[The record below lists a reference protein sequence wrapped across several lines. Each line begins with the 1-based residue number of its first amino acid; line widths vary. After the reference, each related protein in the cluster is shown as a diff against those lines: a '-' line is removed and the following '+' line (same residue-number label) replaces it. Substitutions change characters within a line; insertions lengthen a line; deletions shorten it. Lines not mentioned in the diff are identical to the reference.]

1 MVNVNTVYTTVLYL
15 LNKEQRGY
23 LTPAEFN
30 SIGAQV
36 QEEIFN
42 SYFPDGN
49 QTNRQNQNNTQNDT
63 EFFDVFNNISYKLY
77 PFQQEIL
84 FVNPI
89 GSTGFVGP
97 NDIYLIG
104 EIISK
109 YSGQPT
115 YESITEIVSKRDY
128 NKITRSKLT
137 APSKN
142 YPLGYIE
149 NNTVTVGDSPIIFIA
164 PTPNE
169 VKVNVL
175 KKPTPPDWKFF
186 IGGAG
191 QYVYDNV
198 LSVNFELDTSEQTN
212 IIIGILKYAGL
223 IINDPTIIQTA
234 AQEAMQV
241 EQNEKA

>member
-23 LTPAEFN
+23 LTPTEFN

-63 EFFDVFNNISYKLY
+63 EFFDIFNNISYKLY
-77 PFQQEIL
+77 PFQQEIP
-84 FVNPI
+84 FINGGGPD
-89 GSTGFVGP
+89 FVGP
-97 NDIYLIG
+97 DNLYLIG
-104 EIISK
+104 DIIST
-109 YSGQPT
+109 YNGQPK

-128 NKITRSKLT
+128 NKIVRSKLT
-137 APSKN
+137 APTKN
-142 YPLGYIE
+142 YPVGYLVDNLSGTLSPSVIINPLPDE
-149 NNTVTVGDSPIIFIA
+149 VTA
-164 PTPNE
+164 NCL
-169 VKVNVL
+169 VKPV
-175 KKPTPPDWKFF
+175 PPVWGFGT
-186 IGGAG
+186 GGAG
-191 QYVYDNV
+191 QYLYNPA
-198 LSVNFELDTSEQTN
+198 LSTDFELDTSEQTN

-223 IINDPTIIQTA
+223 VINDPTIIQTA
-234 AQEAMQV
+234 SQEAMQV